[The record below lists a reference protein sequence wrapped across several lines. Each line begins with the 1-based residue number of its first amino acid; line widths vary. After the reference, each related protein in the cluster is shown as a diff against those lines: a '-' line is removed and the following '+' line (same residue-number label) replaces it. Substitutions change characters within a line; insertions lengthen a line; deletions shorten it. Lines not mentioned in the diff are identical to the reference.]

1 MTTFL
6 VIVGTF
12 LPFLII
18 FGIVIRKSARIQ
30 EKLQRLEEERN
41 ELQDLNSLLKIE
53 KAELLKKQAQLD
65 QELSLAIQNN
75 SQQQE
80 ALELYATRQTEFHI
94 IKFGRIPAWGSPSYS
109 ISVDALGNVLFHGK
123 EAVRLIG
130 FFQWKIYRK
139 RIHNLNNIIKKSG
152 FFDIKEPSFKSSID
166 NISGVVI
173 EIYLKNGFHKKITYD
188 HAANYPI
195 DLGFLERK
203 LDIILGTQKLW
214 LYWDQNVVQFSIK
227 RGLNYKVSFILNQG
241 LLYTILGEEYFS
253 DAYQDGW
260 ESLNKLVVEYEHL
273 FSEATNYS
281 YQRHP
286 RDTIWV
292 ELETG
297 FRFLILPDKH
307 KELYHRFAKI
317 VEDYG
322 NELQS
327 KTEK

>member
-1 MTTFL
+1 MTTF
-6 VIVGTF
+6 IVVAVT
-12 LPFLII
+12 LCPFVII
-18 FGIVIRKSARIQ
+18 FGIIIRKSIRIQ
-30 EKLQRLEEERN
+30 EKLEQLEEERK
-41 ELQDLNSLLKIE
+41 ELEDLNSLLKIE
-53 KAELLKKQAQLD
+53 KVELLQKQALLD
-65 QELSLAIQNN
+65 KELSLAIESNA
-75 SQQQE
+75 QQKE
-80 ALELYATRQTEFHI
+80 VIDLYAARQTEFHI
-94 IKFGRIPAWGSPSYS
+94 IKFGRIPAWGSPDYS

-152 FFDIKEPSFKSSID
+152 FFEIKESSFKSPIE

-173 EIYLKNGFHKKITYD
+173 EIYLKNGFHKKVSYD

-203 LDIILGTQKLW
+203 LDLILGTQKLW
-214 LYWDQNVVQFSIK
+214 LYWGQNIVQFSIK

-253 DAYQDGW
+253 ALYDNGW
-260 ESLNKLVVEYEHL
+260 DTLDRLVVEHESL

-286 RDTIWV
+286 RDSIWV

-297 FRFLILPDKH
+297 FRFLILPNKH
-307 KELYHRFAKI
+307 KVLYRRFVKI

-322 NELQS
+322 NELQGR
-327 KTEK
+327 EA

>member
-1 MTTFL
+1 MNTFL
-6 VIVGTF
+6 VIAGAL
-12 LPFLII
+12 LPFMII
-18 FGIVIRKSARIQ
+18 FGIIIRKSTRIQ
-30 EKLQRLEEERN
+30 EKLRRSEKVRQELE
-41 ELQDLNSLLKIE
+41 DLNSLLKIE
-53 KAELLKKQAQLD
+53 KAELLEKQAQLD
-65 QELSLAIQNN
+65 QELNLAIENN
-75 SQQQE
+75 TQQKE
-80 ALELYATRQTEFHI
+80 VIDLYAARQSEFHI
-94 IKFGRIPAWGSPSYS
+94 IKFGRISAWGSPAYN

-123 EAVRLIG
+123 EAVRLTG

-139 RIHNLNNIIKKSG
+139 RIHNLNNIITKSG
-152 FFDIKEPSFKSSID
+152 FFNIKEPSFKSSID
-166 NISGVVI
+166 TVSAVVI

-203 LDIILGTQKLW
+203 LDVILGTQKLW

-253 DAYQDGW
+253 DAYHEGW
-260 ESLNKLVVEYEHL
+260 ESLNQLIVKHENL

-307 KELYHRFAKI
+307 KELYNEFVTI
-317 VEDYG
+317 VEEHG
-322 NELQS
+322 NELQ
-327 KTEK
+327 TEEN

>member
-1 MTTFL
+1 MTIFL
-6 VIVGTF
+6 VLVGSF
-12 LPFLII
+12 LPFVII
-18 FGIVIRKSARIQ
+18 FGIVIRRSALIQ
-30 EKLQRLEEERN
+30 ERLRQVEEERR
-41 ELQDLNSLLKIE
+41 ELEDLNSLLKIE
-53 KAELLKKQAQLD
+53 KAELLKKQAKLD
-65 QELSLAIQNN
+65 QKLSRAIENN
-75 SQQQE
+75 SQQKE
-80 ALELYATRQTEFHI
+80 ELDLYVARQTEFHI

-123 EAVRLIG
+123 ESVRLIG

-152 FFDIKEPSFKSSID
+152 FFEIKETAFKSPID

-188 HAANYPI
+188 HASNYPI

-203 LDIILGTQKLW
+203 LDLILGTQKLW
-214 LYWDQNVVQFSIK
+214 LYWGQNIVQFSIK

-241 LLYTILGEEYFS
+241 LLYTILGEEYFN
-253 DAYQDGW
+253 DTYQDGW
-260 ESLNKLVVEYEHL
+260 KELNTLIVEYQNL
-273 FSEATNYS
+273 FPEATNHS

-286 RDTIWV
+286 IDSIWV

-297 FRFLILPDKH
+297 FRLLILPNKH
-307 KELYHRFAKI
+307 PKLYQRFVKI

-322 NELQS
+322 NTLQQ
-327 KTEK
+327 K

>member
-1 MTTFL
+1 MNDFL
-6 VIVGTF
+6 VIAGAT
-12 LPFLII
+12 LPFMII
-18 FGIVIRKSARIQ
+18 FGIIIRKSTRIQ
-30 EKLQRLEEERN
+30 EKLKQSEEERK
-41 ELQDLNSLLKIE
+41 ELEDLNSLLKLE
-53 KAELLKKQAQLD
+53 KAELLEKQAQLD
-65 QELSLAIQNN
+65 QELNLSIKNN
-75 SQQQE
+75 AQQKE
-80 ALELYATRQTEFHI
+80 VIDLYAARQTEFHI
-94 IKFGRIPAWGSPSYS
+94 IKFGRHPAWGSPSYN

-123 EAVRLIG
+123 ESVRLIG

-139 RIHNLNNIIKKSG
+139 RIHNLNHIIKKSG
-152 FFDIKEPSFKSSID
+152 FFDLKEPSFKSSMD
-166 NISGVVI
+166 TVSSVVI
-173 EIYLKNGFHKKITYD
+173 EIYLKNGFHKKVTYD

-203 LDIILGTQKLW
+203 LDLILGTQKLW

-241 LLYTILGEEYFS
+241 LLYTVLGEEYFS
-253 DAYQDGW
+253 DAYPDGW
-260 ESLNKLVVEYEHL
+260 KTLNELVLEYENL
-273 FSEATNYS
+273 FTEATNYS

-297 FRFLILPDKH
+297 FRFLILPNKH
-307 KELYHRFAKI
+307 QELYQRFVKI

-327 KTEK
+327 D

>member
-6 VIVGTF
+6 VIVGAF
-12 LPFLII
+12 LPFVII
-18 FGIVIRKSARIQ
+18 FVIVIRKSVRIQ
-30 EKLQRLEEERN
+30 EKLQQLEEERK
-41 ELQDLNSLLKIE
+41 ELEDLNSLLKIE
-53 KAELLKKQAQLD
+53 KAELLQKQAQLD
-65 QELSLAIQNN
+65 QELHLAIENN
-75 SQQQE
+75 TQQKE
-80 ALELYATRQTEFHI
+80 VIDLYAARQTEFHI
-94 IKFGRIPAWGSPSYS
+94 IKFGRIPAWGSPAYS

-152 FFDIKEPSFKSSID
+152 FFDIKEPVFKSSIQ

-203 LDIILGTQKLW
+203 LDLILGTQKLW
-214 LYWDQNVVQFSIK
+214 LYWDQNIVQFSIK

-253 DAYQDGW
+253 DSYQDGW
-260 ESLNKLVVEYEHL
+260 TILNHLVVKYENL

-286 RDTIWV
+286 RDSIWV

-297 FRFLILPDKH
+297 FRFLILPNKH
-307 KELYHRFAKI
+307 QELYKRFVKV

-322 NELQS
+322 NELQGR
-327 KTEK
+327 E